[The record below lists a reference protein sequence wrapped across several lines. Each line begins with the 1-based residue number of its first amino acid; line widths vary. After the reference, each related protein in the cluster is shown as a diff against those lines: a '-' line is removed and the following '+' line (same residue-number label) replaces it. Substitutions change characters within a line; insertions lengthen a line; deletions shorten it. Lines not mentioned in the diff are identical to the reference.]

1 VTDLRQRAPAQ
12 AVMEKLVSLR
22 GTPDLVEWPLGIVRL
37 SKDGESWLRGVKG
50 ELSMAHG
57 LSTLG
62 REWTVLHSIP
72 VGLRGSDIDHIAI
85 GPTGVFPIN
94 SKRLLD
100 RRIWVAG
107 GRFLVDGRHR
117 EYLRY
122 ADFEA
127 ARVEAVLR
135 AAGIQLTVMPVI
147 AISGAKKITIRSNPM
162 WNGRNIGV
170 ADSQHVAR
178 RIRRRSP
185 KLTHDQV
192 EQIVTLFSDPA
203 AWTRKPLPTDD
214 APAIRAAYDRIE
226 RGVRRWNAFIVLT
239 GLLGTAAAVGIAE
252 LVIHALRF

>member
-1 VTDLRQRAPAQ
+1 MTDLRQRAPAQ

-50 ELSMAHG
+50 ELSMARG

-62 REWTVLHSIP
+62 AEWTVLHSIP

-85 GPTGVFPIN
+85 GPTGVFAIN

-100 RRIWVAG
+100 RRIWVSG

-127 ARVEAVLR
+127 TRVEAVLR
-135 AAGIQLTVMPVI
+135 AAGIPLGVMPVI
-147 AISGAKKITIRSNPM
+147 AISGAKKITIRSTPV
-162 WNGRNIGV
+162 WNGRTIGV
-170 ADSQHVAR
+170 ARSEHVAR

-185 KLTHDQV
+185 KLSRDQV
-192 EQIVTLFSDPA
+192 EQIVALFSDPA
-203 AWTRKPLPTDD
+203 AWTRKPLPMDNAQATRD
-214 APAIRAAYDRIE
+214 AYDRIE
-226 RGVRRWNAFIVLT
+226 RGVRRWNAFIVT
-239 GLLGTAAAVGIAE
+239 SGLLFSAALVGLGE
-252 LVIHALRF
+252 LVLHALPF